1 MKLDDLTITQVA
13 AGLRAKKF
21 SSFEVTKFY
30 LDQIQKKESQ
40 IGAYL
45 TITEEIALKEAKNVD
60 ELISNNQKLPLLAGI
75 PVSIKDVICTKDITT
90 TAASAILE
98 DFIPPYDATVLVK
111 LKQNH
116 AVFLGKTNC
125 DEFAMGSSTENSA
138 YKLTKNPHDLTRV
151 PGGSSGGSAAAV
163 GANLSVY
170 SLGSDTGGSIRQ
182 PAALCGV
189 VGLKPT
195 YGAVSRYGL
204 IAMGSSLDQIGPIT
218 KTVEDAA
225 IVLTAISGFDPFD
238 ANSANLAAKDYTKN
252 LEKGI
257 KSIKVGIAKEYF
269 AVPAGSQGEGLDRG
283 VGEVVKKAIKKLEN
297 LGAKLE
303 EISLPHQEYALAV
316 YYIIMPSEVSANLA
330 RYDGIRFGKTRE
342 FFGPEPKRRIILGTY
357 TLSSGYYD
365 QYYNKAAK
373 VRNLIKADFDKA
385 FAKVD
390 VIVGPTTPSVAWK
403 IGEKTSDPLKMYL
416 SDIYTVT
423 ANLAG
428 IPAISVPAGLVDGL
442 PVGLQIMGP
451 NFAEDLI
458 LQVANAYERG

>member
-1 MKLDDLTITQVA
+1 MKFDDLTITQVA
-13 AGLRAKKF
+13 VGLRTRKF

-30 LDQIQKKESQ
+30 LDQIQKKESE

-116 AVFLGKTNC
+116 AVILGKTNC

-138 YKLTKNPHDLTRV
+138 FKLTKNPHDLTRV

-163 GANLSVY
+163 GANLCVY

-225 IVLTAISGFDPFD
+225 IVLTAIAGFDPFD

-257 KSIKVGIAKEYF
+257 KGIKVGIAKEYF
-269 AVPAGSQGEGLDRG
+269 GQGLDRG
-283 VGEVVKKAIKKLEN
+283 VGEVVKGAIKKLED

-303 EISLPHQEYALAV
+303 EISLPHQEHALAV

-365 QYYNKAAK
+365 QYYLKAAK

-390 VIVGPTTPSVAWK
+390 VIVGPVTPSVAWK
-403 IGEKTSDPLKMYL
+403 FGEKVDDPLKMYL
-416 SDIYTVT
+416 SDLYTVT
-423 ANLAG
+423 ANLVG
-428 IPAISVPAGLVDGL
+428 IPAISVPCGKVDGL

-458 LQVANAYERG
+458 LQVAYAFKQSSEGKKT